1 MIIDKV
7 ENLKNYAQVNP
18 LFPKVVEF
26 IQQHDLNELEPGKYE
41 IEGKDLFVNIQMA
54 KGKTPAEAVI
64 ETHNRMIDIQI
75 PLSDAETFGYTQR
88 DQLPDAEYNAEKD
101 ITKIPDLAAVAWERQ
116 ERIEGNTQISN
127 DLQTDVKDGLAAFW
141 VVFPHLP
148 RLALCDV
155 AVADAGQVH
164 GLELGI
170 AELEL
175 LQQLLHFFLHVLEL
189 LDSGFVHV
197 E

>member
-26 IQQHDLNELEPGKYE
+26 IQQHDLNALEPGKYE

-101 ITKIPDLAAVAWERQ
+101 ITKIPDLAADSYLTCQPGMMAIFFPQDSHAPCIAGVPEIKKA
-116 ERIEGNTQISN
+116 IFK
-127 DLQTDVKDGLAAFW
+127 VKA
-141 VVFPHLP
+141 
-148 RLALCDV
+148 
-155 AVADAGQVH
+155 
-164 GLELGI
+164 
-170 AELEL
+170 
-175 LQQLLHFFLHVLEL
+175 
-189 LDSGFVHV
+189 
-197 E
+197 

>member
-26 IQQHDLNELEPGKYE
+26 IQQHDLNALEPGKYE

-101 ITKIPDLAAVAWERQ
+101 ITKIPDLAADSYLTCQPGMMA
-116 ERIEGNTQISN
+116 IFFTQDGHAPCIAGVPEIKKAIFK
-127 DLQTDVKDGLAAFW
+127 VKA
-141 VVFPHLP
+141 
-148 RLALCDV
+148 
-155 AVADAGQVH
+155 
-164 GLELGI
+164 
-170 AELEL
+170 
-175 LQQLLHFFLHVLEL
+175 
-189 LDSGFVHV
+189 
-197 E
+197 